1 MSKYEPLWQCL
12 NGRDEPVIEMSFDSI
27 RDILGF
33 TIDHSFLNY
42 KKELHNY
49 GYNVRKIYLKEN
61 KVVFEK
67 LAPLGNNPVAI

>member
-1 MSKYEPLWQCL
+1 MSKYEPLWQYF
-12 NGRDEPVIEMSFDSI
+12 NGRDEATIELSFDSI
-27 RDILGF
+27 KDILGF

-49 GYNVRKIYLKEN
+49 GYNVKKIYLKEK

-67 LAPLGNNPVAI
+67 V

>member
-1 MSKYEPLWQCL
+1 MSEYDPLWQYL
-12 NGRDEPVIEMSFDSI
+12 NNRDEPIVEMSFDLI

-42 KKELHNY
+42 KKELHSY
-49 GYNVRKIYLKEN
+49 GYNVQKIYLKEK

-67 LAPLGNNPVAI
+67 LVPLGGTT

>member
-1 MSKYEPLWQCL
+1 MSKYDPLWEYF
-12 NGRDEPVIEMSFDSI
+12 NSRNEPIIELSFESI
-27 RDILGF
+27 KDILGF

-49 GYNVRKIYLKEN
+49 GYNVRKIYLKEK

-67 LAPLGNNPVAI
+67 LVPLGGKL